1 MSIVLAPGVVVDVIP
16 PDMPVLQVGTPS
28 SSVVTILPVAGPPG
42 PAGPPGVSSNA
53 SCVWPQALPTYLVQV
68 THNMGFYPAGI
79 TAVDTSGYE
88 VEYAGVTYVSDS
100 IAEVTFDVLFSGT
113 IYMS

>member
-1 MSIVLAPGVVVDVIP
+1 
-16 PDMPVLQVGTPS
+16 
-28 SSVVTILPVAGPPG
+28 
-42 PAGPPGVSSNA
+42 
-53 SCVWPQALPTYLVQV
+53 VQV
-68 THNMGFYPAGI
+68 AHNMGFYPAGI